1 MKGVNMN
8 IELLKDYWW
17 LVSTFVIPIAT
28 YFIGKYKR
36 KNQEQD
42 EKIQMLLKDDELTKE
57 ALKILL
63 QSNLTNQYFVY
74 EQTGEIKD
82 YQFKSWLNQ
91 YKVYESLGGNDYLH
105 LLNSRIERMKIKK
118 TDILK

>member
-1 MKGVNMN
+1 MRGDDLING
-8 IELLKDYWW
+8 LKDYWW
-17 LVSTFVIPIAT
+17 VITTFVIPIAT
-28 YFIGKYKR
+28 FFIGRYKK
-36 KNQEQD
+36 KNEDQD
-42 EKIQMLLKDDELTKE
+42 NKIKELIKDDELTKE

-82 YQFKSWLNQ
+82 YQLKSWLNQ
-91 YKVYESLGGNDYLH
+91 LKAYEGLDGNDYIHELDR
-105 LLNSRIERMKIKK
+105 RIKKMKIIK

>member
-1 MKGVNMN
+1 MD
-8 IELLKDYWW
+8 IELIKDYWW
-17 LVSTFVIPIAT
+17 LVSTFVVPIAT
-28 YFIGKYKR
+28 YFIGKYRR

-42 EKIQMLLKDDELTKE
+42 DKIQMLLKDDKLTKE

-74 EQTGEIKD
+74 EQTQEIKD
-82 YQFKSWLNQ
+82 YQLKSWLNQ
-91 YKVYESLGGNDYLH
+91 YKVYESLGGNDYMH
-105 LLNSRIERMKIKK
+105 LLYEHIVNMKIKK

>member
-1 MKGVNMN
+1 MN
-8 IELLKDYWW
+8 IDLIKDYWW
-17 LVSTFVIPIAT
+17 LVSTFVVPIAT
-28 YFIGKYKR
+28 YVIGKYKR

-42 EKIQMLLKDDELTKE
+42 NKIQMLLTDDQLTKE

-74 EQTGEIKD
+74 EQTGEVKD
-82 YQFKSWLNQ
+82 YQLKSWINQ

-105 LLNSRIERMKIKK
+105 ILHDRIMEMKIKK